1 MGAVT
6 GIIVY
11 LLIWWTGLFAV
22 LPFGHR
28 RAEDGTPV
36 IPHMGRKLIINTIL
50 ACVIWGIVFALIEAD
65 VISFRDMATEMIQED
80 HLR

>member
-1 MGAVT
+1 MGPVT
-6 GIIVY
+6 GIIVF

-22 LPFGHR
+22 LPFGHE

-36 IPHMGRKLIINTIL
+36 FANMKKKLLINTLL
-50 ACVIWGIVFALIEAD
+50 AFVIWGIIFALIEAD
-65 VISFRDMATEMIQED
+65 VISFRDMATEMIQKD